1 MTCHTYHTWQS
12 LSLYY
17 FKQVVNSQRGH
28 HAVIAL
34 LHRRS
39 DGHRHGPGM
48 RELANMPKVGKCM
61 KFRKITS
68 YFSKNKSIVY
78 FRSVRVLQGDI
89 VRNVEF
95 FLLQIFHLFKDLEG
109 SIQKTFQFH
118 ISEFI
123 IVLSYSVNSSTAVN
137 LILPF
142 IC

>member
-1 MTCHTYHTWQS
+1 
-12 LSLYY
+12 
-17 FKQVVNSQRGH
+17 
-28 HAVIAL
+28 
-34 LHRRS
+34 
-39 DGHRHGPGM
+39 
-48 RELANMPKVGKCM
+48 M